1 MHSHWAEGSRNM
13 NSGQLL
19 EQAWVRLQR
28 YLAPQKTAAK
38 IGPTQPLCQSAG
50 GGLRQFFARI
60 PPGSPSGKYWAKR
73 QRPSRAS
80 FGSRIGGGFLK
91 EKGYSTLSFV
101 QKFNF
106 IIVQISFA
114 KKIGENVGKTFCFWW
129 ENVPLS
135 FLSQN
140 FWERTAWVTWAFYS
154 AIYWHVPGLGFGA
167 FGRVL
172 RSCCMSMAGYIGS
185 LLALLRKRSLKKRI
199 KSFQEFDPLI
209 VFLKSVKNSTK
220 FFAKKVPRKIPPNC
234 LGIKSEMEQYF
245 IFWCNID
252 SFSDVRMF

>member
-106 IIVQISFA
+106 IIVEISFA
-114 KKIGENVGKTFCFWW
+114 KKNGENVGKMFCFWW
-129 ENVPLS
+129 ENVLLS

-167 FGRVL
+167 FGR
-172 RSCCMSMAGYIGS
+172 RSSQLLHVHGLHWLFAGITPKEIIEEEDKI
-185 LLALLRKRSLKKRI
+185 LPRI
-199 KSFQEFDPLI
+199 WSFDCLFKIRQ
-209 VFLKSVKNSTK
+209 K
-220 FFAKKVPRKIPPNC
+220 FHQILC
-234 LGIKSEMEQYF
+234 
-245 IFWCNID
+245 
-252 SFSDVRMF
+252 